1 MPPRVRRASVDRR
14 RLESTT
20 VHRFSFLFASLLFRI
35 ESISLPPT
43 RRKNSLDTSSS
54 KKVGRIVIRV
64 EEANAIRRYVQFIR
78 KKWRCSYDSNSIIRT
93 ISASTNSTN
102 FLRWNKSY
110 FLAAPVEGRSLCN
123 HRRAYKLFTD
133 SVSPKCRFP
142 AFPCPRGYDGLLKGD
157 CFPCN
162 FNGEDRP
169 CGDMG
174 YYSDKLPA
182 RGQLYLITRDEEPF
196 CAHQYKVEVY
206 NSRGERPTRSYGKLQ
221 VNCFAHFHRTR
232 PIYVSIIIR

>member
-1 MPPRVRRASVDRR
+1 MTVVVRFCSVVR
-14 RLESTT
+14 
-20 VHRFSFLFASLLFRI
+20 
-35 ESISLPPT
+35 
-43 RRKNSLDTSSS
+43 TS
-54 KKVGRIVIRV
+54 
-64 EEANAIRRYVQFIR
+64 AT
-78 KKWRCSYDSNSIIRT
+78 NSI
-93 ISASTNSTN
+93 N
-102 FLRWNKSY
+102 FWRRNWY

-196 CAHQYKVEVY
+196 CAHQYKVKVY

-221 VNCFAHFHRTR
+221 VNSFAHLSTGL
-232 PIYVSIIIR
+232 IIAVYVSIEHFNADR